1 MILKGNGRERKFLS
15 GLHLLKVTENVKIR
29 HVSTMLVLVGKFT
42 RSLCCSTLLGF
53 KVMKK
58 SQWSK
63 RHGWQKGQ
71 KGRWVEGSLKN
82 TSRNF
87 IDDWMTASFFLC
99 QGAHLVPCVTRGRST
114 KEHKFPRGFSLKCP
128 LLLHLF
134 RFHTNQSTLL
144 LFWLINAFAMPFFP
158 LLFKPW

>member
-87 IDDWMTASFFLC
+87 IDDWMTASFFFMPGRSSC
-99 QGAHLVPCVTRGRST
+99 SVCYTREVHKRTQISKRIFSKVSPVITLVP
-114 KEHKFPRGFSLKCP
+114 FPHESID
-128 LLLHLF
+128 
-134 RFHTNQSTLL
+134 TSTLL
-144 LFWLINAFAMPFFP
+144 TNQCFCHAFLPSFV
-158 LLFKPW
+158 